1 MWIWP
6 TFSSPR
12 VGGRR
17 RFARDLQEKLESVPR
32 SEDSGALPGASIM
45 EQTEEFRI
53 STGLEDTHWWYLGI
67 YNLIQ
72 ELLGTPGADAD
83 LLILDAGCGS
93 GGLLRALR
101 SYPGTIGMD
110 VAQEALVAARR
121 SGADAVARGSVEC
134 LPLPDSCVDVVIS
147 IDLLSHHLCDERAAL
162 REIRRVLKPGGVL
175 LLNLPAYEWLK
186 GPHDRAGWN
195 RRRYRSR
202 EVLELLLAAGF
213 CVERMTYRNTFLFPI
228 AGARRLAQKVL
239 GGTRSR
245 SDVTPLPA
253 WLNNLLFS
261 VLVLE
266 TRFLRRFDLP
276 FGLSLF
282 AVARKPTQHG

>member
-1 MWIWP
+1 MLTWP
-6 TFSSPR
+6 TFSSPP

-17 RFARDLQEKLESVPR
+17 RCVRDLQEKLENVPR
-32 SEDSGALPGASIM
+32 SQDSGALPGASIM

-72 ELLGTPGADAD
+72 ELLGTLGVDAD

-101 SYPGTIGMD
+101 SHPRAIGMD
-110 VAQEALVAARR
+110 VAQEALVAAGR
-121 SGADAVARGSVEC
+121 SGVDAVARVGVEC
-134 LPLPDSCVDVVIS
+134 LPLPDSRVDVVVS
-147 IDLLSHHLCDERAAL
+147 IDVLCHNKCDERVAL
-162 REIRRVLKPGGVL
+162 REICRILKPGGTL

-186 GPHDRAGWN
+186 GPHDRAGRN

-202 EVLELLLAAGF
+202 EVVELLLAAGF

-228 AGARRLAQKVL
+228 ACARRLAQKVL
-239 GGTRSR
+239 RGTRSR

-261 VLVLE
+261 VLALE
-266 TRFLRRFDLP
+266 TRFLRRFSLP

-282 AVARKPTQHG
+282 AVARKPAQDG

>member
-1 MWIWP
+1 M
-6 TFSSPR
+6 
-12 VGGRR
+12 
-17 RFARDLQEKLESVPR
+17 PR
-32 SEDSGALPGASIM
+32 SQDSGALPGTSIM

-53 STGLEDTHWWYLGI
+53 CTGLEDTHWWYLGI
-67 YNLIQ
+67 YDLIQ
-72 ELLGTPGADAD
+72 ELLKAVGADGGR
-83 LLILDAGCGS
+83 LILDAGCGS

-101 SYPGTIGMD
+101 SYPGAVGMD
-110 VAQEALVAARR
+110 IAQEALVAARC
-121 SGADAVARGSVEC
+121 SGMDAVARGGVEC

-147 IDLLSHHLCDERAAL
+147 IDVLSHHLCDEQAAL
-162 REIRRVLKPGGVL
+162 REIRRVLKPGGTL

-202 EVLELLLAAGF
+202 EVVELLLAAGF
-213 CVERMTYRNTFLFPI
+213 CVERMTHRNTFLFPI
-228 AGARRLAQKVL
+228 ACARRLVHKMIWP
-239 GGTRSR
+239 TRSR

-266 TRFLRRFDLP
+266 TRFLRRVNLP

-282 AVARKPTQHG
+282 AVARKPTQDG